1 MPAMT
6 KQQLERLVRTIYAT
20 YNTQLN
26 MKDELIIF
34 RAWWQILSD
43 LEYKYVWAAFNN
55 MAVYSDFIPRP
66 GQIRREAIDLMD
78 GGGRHPDGPSAWG
91 ILQTM
96 RKATEGGQFY
106 EGSRPEALILAM
118 EQLGSSAYDL
128 HTNGDRET
136 FLRVYSKVVEK
147 LEQTR
152 YKRGDNLTVVDEDFI
167 I

>member
-1 MPAMT
+1 MEKP
-6 KQQLERLVRTIYAT
+6 QLERLVRTIYAT

-26 MKDELIIF
+26 KMDEAIIF
-34 RAWWQILSD
+34 RAWWQLLSD

-55 MAVYSDFIPRP
+55 MAVHSDFIPRP
-66 GQIRREAIDLMD
+66 GQLRRAAIDLID
-78 GGGRHPDGPSAWG
+78 GGGRHPDGASAWG
-91 ILQTM
+91 ILQAM

-106 EGSRPEALILAM
+106 EGSRPEALTLAT
-118 EQLGSSAYDL
+118 EQLGASAFDM